1 MEKYKK
7 ITICFNRNIRQRS
20 LVFLLFI
27 GSFFLVQAF
36 ALFGDS
42 GRLPVSASLP
52 KVEQASSLS
61 IAQSL
66 PNPQSLIEQGK
77 TLYNQGKFSQ
87 AVAVLKQ
94 ALVVFQ
100 KEGNVLEQAMT
111 LSNLSLAYQQ
121 LGLWKEAEQAIS
133 DSLNLLQYSQNV
145 AKSTDKL
152 KVIAQTLDIQGKLQL
167 SLGRAE
173 QALNI
178 WQQAAAIHTQVGNQT
193 GAINSKLNQ
202 AQALQ
207 TLGFYRRS
215 LTTLTELNQILQNQ
229 PDSLTKAVGL
239 RSFGDALQLVG
250 NFQESEKVLKQSLAI
265 AQKLG
270 LSDQISAALFS
281 LGNAARTQQK
291 GNTEKTRQITE
302 KALSYYQQAAEQST
316 SPTTKLQAQLNQLS
330 LIVETINKNCSPSTS
345 ACQVRGERLPEIQK
359 LLSQIPDQLNNLP
372 ANRTAVYARINL
384 AQSLIKLSASGN
396 KQAAQLL
403 ASAAQQAKDLG
414 DQRAEAYA
422 LGSLGSLYEQTRQVK
437 NALEITNQSL
447 LLAQTINA
455 PDIAYRW
462 QWQLGRLLKAQGNL
476 EGAIAAYESAV
487 KSLESLRG
495 DLVSINPDVQ
505 FSFRESVEPVYRELV
520 ALLLQSPNPR
530 GDNSVTPEQQ
540 KNLDKA
546 RNVIESLQ
554 QAELVNFFREDC
566 LTGFPSQIDKVDSK
580 AAVIYPI
587 ILPDRLEVVVS
598 LPNAPLRHYST
609 LLPQSEVEAVFAS
622 LRKAIAPESVDPNL
636 RGTPGE
642 PESPQSPAPNHQPS
656 GTETDRNRA
665 GGLVAKSTD
674 YLPLSRKVYDW
685 LIRPAEQDIAK
696 SEVKTLVFVLD
707 SSLLNLPMAVLHD
720 GKQFLVE
727 KYAIAYTP
735 GLQLL
740 DPNKPL
746 TRSKLSGFKAGIS
759 QYRELKLS
767 GSEKIIEFPALGF
780 VEQELEKIK
789 PQLSG
794 PVLLNEQFTSTAIQ
808 KAIQS
813 VPFPIVHLATHGVFS
828 SNAEETFILTWDG
841 SLNID
846 QLNSKLRSRQI
857 GGKGAIELLVLSAC
871 QTATGDKRAAL
882 GLAGV
887 AVKAGARSTLATLW
901 FVSDQGTAQLMT
913 QFYQELADPTISK
926 AEALRRAQV
935 ALMKAKPNQDPRVWA
950 PYVLVGNWL

>member
-1 MEKYKK
+1 MEKSRK
-7 ITICFNRNIRQRS
+7 IRVYFNRNRRQKP
-20 LVFLLFI
+20 LLILLFI

-36 ALFGDS
+36 ALFGGS
-42 GRLPVSASLP
+42 GILPVSASLP
-52 KVEQASSLS
+52 KVEQASSFLL
-61 IAQSL
+61 AQSL

-133 DSLNLLQYSQNV
+133 ESLNLLQYSQNV

-207 TLGFYRRS
+207 TLGFYRRA

-250 NFQESEKVLKQSLAI
+250 NLQESEKVLKQSLDI
-265 AQKLG
+265 AQKLQ
-270 LSDQISAALFS
+270 SADQISAALFS
-281 LGNAARTQQK
+281 LGNAARLQQK
-291 GNTEKTRQITE
+291 GNTEKSRQITE
-302 KALSYYQQAAEQST
+302 NALSYYQQAAAQST
-316 SPTTKLQAQLNQLS
+316 STTTKLQAQLNQLS

-345 ACQVRGERLPEIQK
+345 ACQVRGESLPEVQK
-359 LLSQIPDQLNNLP
+359 LLSQIPAQLNNLP

-403 ASAAQQAKDLG
+403 ASAVQQAKKLG

-462 QWQLGRLLKAQGNL
+462 QWQLGRLLKAQGNW

-566 LTGFPSQIDKVDSK
+566 LTGFPGQIDKVDPK

-598 LPNAPLRHYST
+598 LPNVPLRHYST
-609 LLPQSEVEAVFAS
+609 AISQTDVEGVFAG
-622 LRKAIAPESVDPNL
+622 LRKAIAPESVDPTP

-642 PESPQSPAPNHQPS
+642 PESPQSP
-656 GTETDRNRA
+656 GTETDLNR
-665 GGLVAKSTD
+665 GGLVAESTD
-674 YLPLSRKVYDW
+674 YLPLSQKVYNW

-696 SEVKTLVFVLD
+696 SDVKTLVFVLD
-707 SSLLNLPMAVLHD
+707 SSLLNLPMAVLND

-746 TRSKLSGFKAGIS
+746 TRSKFSALKAGIS
-759 QYRELKLS
+759 KYRELKLS
-767 GSEKIIEFPALGF
+767 GSEKPVPFPALGF

-794 PVLLNEQFTSTAIQ
+794 PVLLNEQFTSAAIQ
-808 KAIQS
+808 QAIQS

-846 QLNSKLRSRQI
+846 QLNSKLRSREI

-901 FVSDQGTAQLMT
+901 FVSDQGTAELMT

-935 ALMKAKPNQDPRVWA
+935 ALLKNSRYQKPRTWA

>member
-1 MEKYKK
+1 MEKSRK
-7 ITICFNRNIRQRS
+7 IRVSFNRNRRQKP
-20 LVFLLFI
+20 LLILLLI
-27 GSFFLVQAF
+27 GSFFLVQVF
-36 ALFGDS
+36 ALFGGS
-42 GRLPVSASLP
+42 GILPVSASFP
-52 KVEQASSLS
+52 KVEQASSLLF
-61 IAQSL
+61 AQNS

-100 KEGNVLEQAMT
+100 KERNVLEQAMT

-133 DSLNLLQYSQNV
+133 ESLNLLQYGENI

-167 SLGRAE
+167 SVGRSE

-178 WQQAAAIHTQVGNQT
+178 WQQAAAIHTQVGNKT

-250 NFQESEKVLKQSLAI
+250 NLQESEKVLKQSLDI
-265 AQKLG
+265 AQKLQ
-270 LSDQISAALFS
+270 SADQISAALFS
-281 LGNAARTQQK
+281 LGNTARLQQK

-302 KALSYYQQAAEQST
+302 NALSYYQQAAAQAT

-345 ACQVRGERLPEIQK
+345 ACQVRGESLPEVQS
-359 LLSQIPDQLNNLP
+359 LLSQIPAQLNNLP

-384 AQSLIKLSASGN
+384 AQSLIKLSAPGN

-403 ASAAQQAKDLG
+403 ATAAQQAKNLG

-462 QWQLGRLLKAQGNL
+462 QWQLGRLLKAQENW

-530 GDNSVTPEQQ
+530 GDSSATLKQN
-540 KNLDKA
+540 NLDKA

-554 QAELVNFFREDC
+554 QAELRNFFREDC
-566 LTGFPSQIDKVDSK
+566 LTGFPGQIDKVDPK

-587 ILPDRLEVVVS
+587 ILPDRLEVVLS
-598 LPNAPLRHYST
+598 LPNTPLRHYTTAIS
-609 LLPQSEVEAVFAS
+609 QSEVEAVFAS
-622 LRKAIAPESVDPNL
+622 LRKAIAPESVDPNS
-636 RGTPGE
+636 RSTPGKA
-642 PESPQSPAPNHQPS
+642 ESPQSP
-656 GTETDRNRA
+656 GTEIDQHR
-665 GGLVAKSTD
+665 GGLGSVGVVTN
-674 YLPLSRKVYDW
+674 YLPQSQKVYNW

-696 SEVKTLVFVLD
+696 SDVKTLVFVLD

-746 TRSKLSGFKAGIS
+746 TRSKLSALKAGIS
-759 QYRELKLS
+759 KYRELKLS
-767 GSEKIIEFPALGF
+767 GSEQLVKFPALGF

-794 PVLLNEQFTSTAIQ
+794 PVLLNEQFTSAAIQ
-808 KAIQS
+808 QAIQS
-813 VPFPIVHLATHGVFS
+813 VPFPIVHLATHGLFS

-846 QLNSKLRSRQI
+846 QLNTKLRSREI
-857 GGKGAIELLVLSAC
+857 SGKRAIELLVLSAC

-901 FVSDQGTAQLMT
+901 FVSDQGTAELMT
-913 QFYQELADPTISK
+913 QFYQGLADPTISK

-935 ALMKAKPNQDPRVWA
+935 TLLKNSRYQQPRTWA

>member
-100 KEGNVLEQAMT
+100 KEENVLEQAMT

-133 DSLNLLQYSQNV
+133 ESLNLLQYSQNV

-250 NFQESEKVLKQSLAI
+250 NLQESEKVLKQSLAI
-265 AQKLG
+265 AQKLQ
-270 LSDQISAALFS
+270 SPDQISAALFS

-302 KALSYYQQAAEQST
+302 KALSYYQQAAAQST
-316 SPTTKLQAQLNQLS
+316 SSTTKLQAQLNQLS

-345 ACQVRGERLPEIQK
+345 ACQVRGESLPEVQK
-359 LLSQIPDQLNNLP
+359 LLSQIPAQLNNLP

-530 GDNSVTPEQQ
+530 ANSSVTPQQ
-540 KNLDKA
+540 EKNLLKA
-546 RNVIESLQ
+546 REFIESLQ
-554 QAELVNFFREDC
+554 QAELRNFFREDC
-566 LTGFPSQIDKVDSK
+566 LTGFPGQIDKVDPK

-598 LPNAPLRHYST
+598 LPNVPLRHYTTVISQT
-609 LLPQSEVEAVFAS
+609 DVEGVFAG
-622 LRKAIAPESVDPNL
+622 LRKAIAPESVDPNR

-642 PESPQSPAPNHQPS
+642 PESPQSP
-656 GTETDRNRA
+656 GTETNPNR
-665 GGLVAKSTD
+665 GGLVPQGTD
-674 YLPLSRKVYDW
+674 YLPQSQKVYDW

-746 TRSKLSGFKAGIS
+746 TRGKLSALKAGIS
-759 QYRELKLS
+759 KYRELKLS
-767 GSEKIIEFPALGF
+767 GSEKTIPFAALGF
-780 VEQELEKIK
+780 VEEELEKIK

-794 PVLLNEQFTSTAIQ
+794 PVLLNEEFTSAAIQ

-846 QLNSKLRSRQI
+846 QLNSKLRSREI
-857 GGKGAIELLVLSAC
+857 GGKSAIELLVLSAC

-901 FVSDQGTAQLMT
+901 FVSDQGTAELMT

-935 ALMKAKPNQDPRVWA
+935 ALLKNSRYQQPRVWA

>member
-1 MEKYKK
+1 MEKSRK
-7 ITICFNRNIRQRS
+7 IRVYFNKNRRQKP
-20 LVFLLFI
+20 LLILLFI

-52 KVEQASSLS
+52 RVEQARSLLL
-61 IAQSL
+61 AQSL

-94 ALVVFQ
+94 AAATFQ
-100 KEGNVLEQAMT
+100 KERNVLEQAMT

-121 LGLWKEAEQAIS
+121 LSLWKEAEQAILE
-133 DSLNLLQYSQNV
+133 SLNLLQYGQNV

-173 QALNI
+173 QALNT

-207 TLGFYRRS
+207 ALGFYRRS
-215 LTTLTELNQILQNQ
+215 LKTLTELNQILQNQ

-250 NFQESEKVLKQSLAI
+250 NLQESEKVLKQSLDI
-265 AQKLG
+265 AQKLQ
-270 LSDQISAALFS
+270 SADQISAALFS
-281 LGNAARTQQK
+281 LGNTARLQQK

-302 KALSYYQQAAEQST
+302 NALSYYQQAAAQST

-330 LIVETINKNCSPSTS
+330 LIIETINKNCSPSTS
-345 ACQVRGERLPEIQK
+345 ACQVRGESLPEVQK
-359 LLSQIPDQLNNLP
+359 LLSQIPAQLNNLP

-403 ASAAQQAKDLG
+403 ASAVQQAKKLG

-462 QWQLGRLLKAQGNL
+462 QWQLGRLLKAQGNC
-476 EGAIAAYESAV
+476 EAAIAAYESAV

-530 GDNSVTPEQQ
+530 GDSSATPEQE
-540 KNLDKA
+540 KNLLKA
-546 RNVIESLQ
+546 REFIESLQ
-554 QAELVNFFREDC
+554 QAELRNFFREDC
-566 LTGFPSQIDKVDSK
+566 LTGFPGQIDKVDPK

-587 ILPDRLEVVVS
+587 LLPDRLEVVVS
-598 LPNAPLRHYST
+598 LPNAPLRHYATALS
-609 LLPQSEVEAVFAS
+609 QSEVEGVFAG
-622 LRKAIAPESVDPNL
+622 LRKAIDPKSVDPNP

-642 PESPQSPAPNHQPS
+642 PESPQSS
-656 GTETDRNRA
+656 GTETDRNR
-665 GGLVAKSTD
+665 GGLVPVSTN
-674 YLPLSRKVYDW
+674 YLPLSQKVYDW

-707 SSLLNLPMAVLHD
+707 SSLLNLPMAVLND

-746 TRSKLSGFKAGIS
+746 TRGKLSGFKAGIS
-759 QYRELKLS
+759 KKIELKLS
-767 GSEKIIEFPALGF
+767 GSEQTLKFPALGF

-808 KAIQS
+808 QAIQS

-846 QLNSKLRSRQI
+846 QLNSKLRSREV

-901 FVSDQGTAQLMT
+901 SVSDQGTAELMT
-913 QFYQELADPTISK
+913 QFYQGLADPTISK

-935 ALMKAKPNQDPRVWA
+935 ALLKNSRYQQPRYWA

>member
-7 ITICFNRNIRQRS
+7 ITSCFNRNIRQRS

-133 DSLNLLQYSQNV
+133 ESLNLLQYSQNV

-265 AQKLG
+265 AQKLQ
-270 LSDQISAALFS
+270 SPDQISAALFS

-345 ACQVRGERLPEIQK
+345 ACQVRGESLPEVQK
-359 LLSQIPDQLNNLP
+359 LLSQIPAQLNNLP

-403 ASAAQQAKDLG
+403 ASAIQQAKKLG

-476 EGAIAAYESAV
+476 EGAIAAYESAI

-566 LTGFPSQIDKVDSK
+566 LTGFPGQIDKVDPK

-587 ILPDRLEVVVS
+587 ILPDKLEVVVS
-598 LPNAPLRHYST
+598 LPNVPLRHYTTVISQT
-609 LLPQSEVEAVFAS
+609 DVEGVFAG
-622 LRKAIAPESVDPNL
+622 LRKAIAPESVDPNR

-642 PESPQSPAPNHQPS
+642 PESPQSS
-656 GTETDRNRA
+656 GTETDLNRA
-665 GGLVAKSTD
+665 GGLVAQSTD

-767 GSEKIIEFPALGF
+767 GSEKTIPFAALGF
-780 VEQELEKIK
+780 VEEELEKIK

-794 PVLLNEQFTSTAIQ
+794 PVLLNEEFTSAAIQ

-901 FVSDQGTAQLMT
+901 FVSDQGTAELMT

-935 ALMKAKPNQDPRVWA
+935 ALLKNSRYQQPRVWA